1 MSNARPNY
9 SATAHDWL
17 EGTRPHTWANAFAP
31 VLAGT
36 AAAAAST
43 TGGAHLGRAF
53 LALIVSWALIIG
65 VNYANDYSD
74 GVRGTDEDRTGPQR
88 LTGGGL
94 AAPKDVKRAAFISFG
109 VAAVAGIILSLAA
122 GAWWFILLGALCIA
136 GAWFY
141 TGGPKPYGYMGLGEV
156 AVFIFFGLIAVLG
169 TQYPQ
174 SHEVTWLGLWLAIGI
189 GAMSAAVNLANNIR
203 DIPSDAQT
211 GKTTLAVR
219 LGDAHSRQLFT
230 ALLVA
235 PFILTI
241 FAAFTAWPALFAL
254 VYAPF
259 AVGAVRIVN
268 RGAQGKELIPV
279 LARTGRAMLIWAV
292 VMLAALT
299 FFDQLYWVA

>member
-1 MSNARPNY
+1 MSKARDSY
-9 SATAHDWL
+9 TATAADWL
-17 EGTRPHTWANAFAP
+17 EGARPHTWANAFAP

-36 AAAAAST
+36 AAAAAAS
-43 TGGAHLGRAF
+43 GAHLGRAF
-53 LALIVSWALIIG
+53 LALVVAWALIIG

-74 GVRGTDEDRTGPQR
+74 GIRGTDEDRTGPQR

-94 AAPKDVKRAAFISFG
+94 AAPTDVKRAAFISLG
-109 VAAVAGIILSLAA
+109 VAAVAGIILSLAS
-122 GAWWFILLGALCIA
+122 GAWWFILVGALCIA

-141 TGGPKPYGYMGLGEV
+141 TGGPKPYGYMGLGEA

-169 TQYPQ
+169 TQYTQ
-174 SHEVTWLGLWLAIGI
+174 AGEITWLGFCFAVSV

-203 DIPSDAQT
+203 DIPSDAAT

-241 FAAFTAWPALFAL
+241 LAAFSAWPALFGL

-259 AVGAVRIVN
+259 AVGAMRTVN
-268 RGAQGKELIPV
+268 GGAEGKDLIPV
-279 LARTGRAMLIWAV
+279 LARTGRAMLVFAV
-292 VMLAALT
+292 VELVALS
-299 FFDQLYWVA
+299 FYDQLYWYF

>member
-1 MSNARPNY
+1 M
-9 SATAHDWL
+9 
-17 EGTRPHTWANAFAP
+17 
-31 VLAGT
+31 
-36 AAAAAST
+36 
-43 TGGAHLGRAF
+43 
-53 LALIVSWALIIG
+53 
-65 VNYANDYSD
+65 
-74 GVRGTDEDRTGPQR
+74 
-88 LTGGGL
+88 
-94 AAPKDVKRAAFISFG
+94 
-109 VAAVAGIILSLAA
+109 
-122 GAWWFILLGALCIA
+122 
-136 GAWFY
+136 
-141 TGGPKPYGYMGLGEV
+141 
-156 AVFIFFGLIAVLG
+156 LG